1 MNESGQKG
9 GRRDRRI
16 ELGNEYGIGG
26 MDEHEKNTMNTWITS
41 NQRSQIFIIQHVFS
55 CTIVPF
61 IRVRKIEEFRPKRC
75 FKRKRER
82 AVMAVTKRHFVV
94 AS

>member
-41 NQRSQIFIIQHVFS
+41 NQRSQIFIIQHVSLLDSHQFL
-55 CTIVPF
+55 
-61 IRVRKIEEFRPKRC
+61 KRG
-75 FKRKRER
+75 ER
-82 AVMAVTKRHFVV
+82 TWE
-94 AS
+94 

>member
-1 MNESGQKG
+1 MS
-9 GRRDRRI
+9 
-16 ELGNEYGIGG
+16 
-26 MDEHEKNTMNTWITS
+26 
-41 NQRSQIFIIQHVFS
+41 FS

-82 AVMAVTKRHFVV
+82 AVMAVTKRYFVIASCFSTVFTSEKIDDV
-94 AS
+94 ASL